1 MFSAG
6 LPEAAMFRPGTLM
19 NRENPRTIEK
29 ILKWIPGPKT
39 DAKVLAKA
47 MFEHAVTEA
56 LKIRNNEGEWK
67 AQTIIE
73 NDQIK
78 IMGATDKV

>member
-47 MFEHAVTEA
+47 MFEHAVT
-56 LKIRNNEGEWK
+56 
-67 AQTIIE
+67 
-73 NDQIK
+73 
-78 IMGATDKV
+78 